1 MQWSG
6 ASQPEE
12 VGDSGPDL
20 PDPNAAVTVLAS
32 CQLVA
37 AWCCPAAALN
47 YASPQRRRCRP
58 LSKPPVPIPS
68 ELASLMPTMVN
79 PHDHSDAAPEG
90 PVPKAV
96 VSRLSLYLR
105 ELQHLVRD
113 GNETIN
119 STQLGSRLGL
129 TDAQIRKDLA
139 YFGQFGYPGIGYR
152 CDELISAIRGI
163 LGTDRDWAVGIVG
176 AGNLGSVLI
185 RHRGF
190 AKQGF
195 RIVAAF
201 DTAAAKIGE
210 SIDGVPILPVDQLAA
225 TVQREQ
231 IKLGILAVPAA
242 EAQPVAE
249 QLVAAGVAGIL
260 NFAPVTISV
269 PAAVST
275 ASVDLAIEL
284 EQLSFDVVN
293 RSEKN

>member
-1 MQWSG
+1 MD
-6 ASQPEE
+6 E
-12 VGDSGPDL
+12 
-20 PDPNAAVTVLAS
+20 
-32 CQLVA
+32 
-37 AWCCPAAALN
+37 
-47 YASPQRRRCRP
+47 
-58 LSKPPVPIPS
+58 
-68 ELASLMPTMVN
+68 
-79 PHDHSDAAPEG
+79 PHDQPGPAFEGPGPEG

-105 ELQHLVRD
+105 ELQHVVRD
-113 GNETIN
+113 GEATTS

-152 CDELISAIRGI
+152 CEELIRAIRVI

-176 AGNLGSVLI
+176 AGNLGSALI

-201 DTAAAKIGE
+201 DTAE
-210 SIDGVPILPVDQLAA
+210 SKVGATIAGVPVLPVSELAGL
-225 TVQREQ
+225 VKRED
-231 IKLGILAVPAA
+231 IKLGILAVPAN
-242 EAQPVAE
+242 EAQIVAE
-249 QLVAAGVAGIL
+249 QLVSAGVAGIL

-269 PAAVST
+269 PITVSK

-293 RSEKN
+293 RTEKN